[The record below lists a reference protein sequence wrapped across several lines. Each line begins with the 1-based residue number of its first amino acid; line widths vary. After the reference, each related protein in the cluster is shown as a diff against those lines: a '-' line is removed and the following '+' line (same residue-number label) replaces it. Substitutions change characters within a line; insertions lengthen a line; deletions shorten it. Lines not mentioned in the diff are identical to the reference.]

1 MVKPDLNDF
10 AWFVHVVEQGGF
22 AAAGRALDEPKSKL
36 SRRIAQLEEQLGVRL
51 IQRTTRQFNVTE
63 VEQTFYEH
71 CKAMLVEAQAAQDAI
86 AALQVEPRGVVK
98 LTCPVTLLHVHVGS
112 MLAKFMARH
121 PDVTL
126 QLEATNRR
134 VDVVGEGVDIAIR
147 VRPRPIEDS
156 DLVMRVLAD
165 RAHRLFAS
173 PALIARMGAPTA
185 PSELCRWPGLSLSA
199 GKHIHRW
206 ELYGP
211 QGARAEVHFTP
222 RFITTDMLALR
233 AAAIAGVG
241 AVQLPILMVKE
252 QLAAGELV
260 ALLEGWEPRREV
272 IHAVFP
278 SRRGLLPSVRALV
291 DFLTDEYARMAEE

>member
-1 MVKPDLNDF
+1 MILRGLFMSWSRAGLLLQV
-10 AWFVHVVEQGGF
+10 VHSMNRNQSS
-22 AAAGRALDEPKSKL
+22 AG
-36 SRRIAQLEEQLGVRL
+36 AQLEDQLGVRL

-63 VEQTFYEH
+63 VGQTFYEH

-98 LTCPVTLLHVHVGS
+98 LTCPVTLLHVHVGP
-112 MLAKFMARH
+112 MLAKFMARY

-173 PALIARMGAPTA
+173 PALIACMGTPTA
-185 PSELCRWPGLSLSA
+185 PSELSRWPGLSLSA

-233 AAAIAGVG
+233 EAAIAGVG
-241 AVQLPILMVKE
+241 AVQLPILMAKE

>member
-1 MVKPDLNDF
+1 
-10 AWFVHVVEQGGF
+10 
-22 AAAGRALDEPKSKL
+22 L
-36 SRRIAQLEEQLGVRL
+36 SRRIAQLEERLGVRL

-63 VEQTFYEH
+63 VGQTFYEH

-86 AALQVEPRGVVK
+86 AALQVEPRGIVK
-98 LTCPVTLLHVHVGS
+98 LTCPVTLLHVHIGP
-112 MLAKFMARH
+112 MLAKFMARY
-121 PDVTL
+121 PDVSL

-134 VDVVGEGVDIAIR
+134 VDVVGEGVDVAIR
-147 VRPRPIEDS
+147 VRPRPFEDS

-165 RAHRLFAS
+165 RGHRLFAS
-173 PALIARMGAPTA
+173 PDLIARMGSPSAPA
-185 PSELCRWPGLSLSA
+185 ELSHWPGLSLAS

-222 RFITTDMLALR
+222 RMITTDMLALR
-233 AAAIAGVG
+233 EAAMAGVG
-241 AVQLPILMVKE
+241 LVQLPVLMVKE

-260 ALLEGWEPRREV
+260 AVLEEWEPRREV

-291 DFLTDEYARMAEE
+291 DFLTEEYARMVEE